1 MRECASQPLGDY
13 LEGDLGVPERAAVEA
28 HLGRCGRCREELQG
42 LRDTVALLRGL
53 PAPTPPRD
61 LAPLVMARI
70 ESERREGWLRGAFR
84 GLDAT
89 RTGLLAAGLACF
101 ALVGLWPRGAGDP
114 VPPRSAPAREPAIDV
129 ARNAAGG
136 PIRRPSR
143 PAVGPWPP
151 AASHRV
157 AAFSGGVAPL
167 AGIAELPAGA
177 SMQRERELDRQLERL
192 MGDPATF
199 LARMGPDV
207 RGERFA
213 RLAQHAARRGR
224 AASVAT
230 RLNAVSHPL
239 ADDLAP
245 RFLAAEL
252 AAELERGS
260 QFR

>member
-1 MRECASQPLGDY
+1 MSQCSSQRLGDY
-13 LEGDLGVPERAAVEA
+13 LEGDLGVPERTAVEA

-42 LRDTVALLRGL
+42 LRETVALLRGL

-61 LAPLVMARI
+61 LVPAVMARI
-70 ESERREGWLRGAFR
+70 ESERREGWLRVALR
-84 GLDAT
+84 DLDAAQI
-89 RTGLLAAGLACF
+89 GLLAAGLACL
-101 ALVGLWPRGAGDP
+101 ALVGLWPRGAGDSAGP
-114 VPPRSAPAREPAIDV
+114 SFAPAQERAIDV
-129 ARNAAGG
+129 ARTAVGG

-167 AGIAELPAGA
+167 AGIAELPAT
-177 SMQRERELDRQLERL
+177 MQRERELDRQLDRL
-192 MGDPATF
+192 MGDPANF

-224 AASVAT
+224 AASLAT
-230 RLNAVSHPL
+230 RLIAVSHPL

-252 AAELERGS
+252 AAELERGDS
-260 QFR
+260 FR